1 MSENQ
6 EALPEKKEGMTQRT
20 IRSVLWSSSGT
31 AVQFI
36 ANVLIMV
43 VLARLLTPAEFGV
56 VGAAGVVIA
65 FSQVLSQS
73 GPGTAIVQ
81 RVELTTRHIR
91 VGFTFAT
98 LIGLLISVLLWAA
111 APTIARFF
119 GMSELTA
126 VLRMLLFAF
135 LLRSLGLI
143 AEALLQRDM
152 QFRTLAS
159 IQMISYVLG
168 YGLVGIVLA
177 WIGWG
182 VWALVWAQISQTL
195 IETGL
200 FLLTKRHAK
209 RPLLKEETLRELLYM
224 GGGMTA
230 AKLANQLALQGDNLI
245 VGRTLGAEALGLYSR
260 AYRLMA
266 LPANLLGDAVE
277 TVAFPAL
284 SQVQGDLPRLRH
296 AFCRSFTL
304 VALLALP
311 FSIFVVLTA
320 PEIIQVFLGAQW
332 SNAVIPFQILTLGLY
347 FRLDYKMGG
356 SLARAMGFVYKLAR
370 LKVIYAVS
378 VLAGAWIG
386 HFWGLTGVATA
397 VTLALAVHFV
407 LSLRLSLRSLK
418 MTWYTFLNLYRPAL
432 YTTIVVGLLT
442 GISIVFLR
450 QWQLTPFLTLTITTF
465 IFIFSYFLSLRFMP
479 AHLFTP
485 QLSWWVVIV
494 NKQIPVRMRIHLLP
508 RTSKIE

>member
-6 EALPEKKEGMTQRT
+6 EASPEKKEGLTQRT

-36 ANVLIMV
+36 ANVLVMI

-56 VGAAGVVIA
+56 VGAAGVIIA
-65 FSQVLSQS
+65 FSQALGQL
-73 GPGTAIVQ
+73 GLGTAIVQ
-81 RVELTTRHIR
+81 RVDLTTRHIR
-91 VGFTFAT
+91 AGFTFAA
-98 LIGLLISVLLWAA
+98 LMGLLISVLLWVA
-111 APTIARFF
+111 APAIARFF
-119 GMSELTA
+119 GMDELTT
-126 VLRMLLFAF
+126 VLRVLLFAI

-152 QFRTLAS
+152 QFRALAN
-159 IQMISYVLG
+159 IQMVSYVLG
-168 YGLVGIVLA
+168 YGVVGIVLA
-177 WIGWG
+177 WRGWG
-182 VWALVWAQISQTL
+182 VWALVWAQMSQTIL
-195 IETGL
+195 ETGL

-209 RPLLKEETLRELLYM
+209 RPLLKKEPLRELLYL

-284 SQVQGDLPRLRH
+284 SQVQSDLPRLRN

-304 VALLALP
+304 MALLALP
-311 FSIFVVLTA
+311 FTIFVVKTA

-332 SNAVIPFQILTLGLY
+332 GKAVIPFQILALGLY

-356 SLARAMGFVYKLAR
+356 SLARAMGSVYKLAR
-370 LKVIYAVS
+370 LKVIYALSILV
-378 VLAGAWIG
+378 GAWLG
-386 HFWGLTGVATA
+386 HFWGLPGVATA
-397 VTLALAVHFV
+397 VTLALAAHFV
-407 LSLRLSLRSLK
+407 LSLRLSLHSLK
-418 MTWYTFLNLYRPAL
+418 MTWFAFLNLYRPAL
-432 YTTIVVGLLT
+432 FTTFVVGLLT
-442 GISIVFLR
+442 ELSIVFLR
-450 QWQLTPFLTLTITTF
+450 QWQFAPFLTLIIATA
-465 IFIFSYFLSLRFMP
+465 IFILSYFLSLRFMP
-479 AHLFTP
+479 RRLFTP
-485 QLSWWVVIV
+485 QLSWWLGML
-494 NKQIPVRMRIHLLP
+494 NKKIPAKMRLHLLP
-508 RTSKIE
+508 QTAKIE